1 MYSRETLAK
10 YIDIALNADVA
21 NGMVAELMSELEQIP
36 VKVEIEGMSPA
47 EAKEELNRNL
57 PDYLPDMLEDDEV
70 YTENPKYKTEAR
82 DFNIYD
88 STGKVMLT
96 VSPDR
101 TIDGHGALTF
111 TVPFSSPED
120 KEAFLDFCDRL
131 QKKSAVKYPKS
142 EE

>member
-10 YIDIALNADVA
+10 YIDIALNADAA

-57 PDYLPDMLEDDEV
+57 PDYLPDMLEDGEV
-70 YTENPKYKTEAR
+70 YTENPKYKTETR